1 LGRAAAQLAGAGA
14 VITGTTL
21 FNAWVVGRED
31 VTNIVLIYL
40 FAIAWVSLRFG
51 NRAAV
56 LAGIASALLTNYYFL
71 APYYSFAIGSRRE
84 IVTFAGMVVTA
95 VFVSGLQERF
105 RKQARVA
112 RHSERRT
119 EALYV
124 LTRELVDASSLEALC
139 VSAARRVELAT
150 NVGASI
156 LLRDGEGFTRAF
168 SGEGAIPLNPEDVEV
183 AGWAA
188 SHLETAGAGTR
199 NHPSAP
205 GCYLPLM
212 SSRGCVGILAL
223 RARVVEPGGTV
234 SRPSSLVLS
243 MARQI
248 ALALDRAML
257 SDEKQRAVVDAETER
272 IRSAVLS
279 SVSHDLRTPLSVITS
294 ASSAMLEHGDRL
306 AASART
312 ELCRMIHDE
321 GRRLNELLRSLLD
334 VTRLQGG
341 NLHVNREWESL
352 EEVIGSVLGR
362 VEEQSIGRQIRAN
375 VPSDLPLVQVDATL
389 IEQVLL
395 NLVDNAFKHSLSE
408 RSVEIEV
415 TVRDESVV
423 VSVIDHGRGVRGDE
437 LDHIFDKFYRDEG
450 GTSGGLGLGLTIAR
464 GIVQAHGGRMWAAHT
479 SGGGLTIHF
488 TLPVTGSPAW
498 LAGIESLEE
507 GTLQESV

>member
-1 LGRAAAQLAGAGA
+1 VGAGA
-14 VITGTTL
+14 VITATTL
-21 FNAWVVGRED
+21 FNAWIVGRED

-84 IVTFAGMVVTA
+84 IGTFAGMVVTA
-95 VFVSGLQERF
+95 VFVSALQERF

-112 RHSERRT
+112 KHGERRT

-139 VSAARRVELAT
+139 VCAARQVELAS
-150 NVGASI
+150 NVVASI

-168 SGEGAIPLNPEDVEV
+168 SGEGVVALNGEDVE
-183 AGWAA
+183 AAEWAA
-188 SHLETAGAGTR
+188 SHLENAGAGTR

-205 GCYLPLM
+205 GCYLPLLA
-212 SSRGCVGILAL
+212 SRGCVGVLAL
-223 RARVVEPGGTV
+223 RPRVLGPAGTI

-248 ALALDRAML
+248 ALALDRALL

-306 AASART
+306 AATART

-321 GRRLNELLRSLLD
+321 GCRLNELLRSLLD

-341 NLHVNREWESL
+341 NLHINREWESL

-362 VEEQSIGRQIRAN
+362 VEEQTIGRHVRTN
-375 VPSDLPLVQVDATL
+375 VPSDLPLLHVDATL
-389 IEQVLL
+389 VEQAML